1 MAASVNKA
9 DMMRGRRGSS
19 SVLAGVRVAGCRRSS
34 VERSLVRPGVGR
46 QRDDHG
52 VSLRV
57 IVLGLVEL
65 TEFSMVEV

>member
-1 MAASVNKA
+1 MAVSVNKA
-9 DMMRGRRGSS
+9 DRMLGHRGSS
-19 SVLAGVRVAGCRRSS
+19 PVLAGLRVAGCRRSS
-34 VERSLVRPGVGR
+34 VERSLVRPRVGR

-65 TEFSMVEV
+65 IEFRMVEV